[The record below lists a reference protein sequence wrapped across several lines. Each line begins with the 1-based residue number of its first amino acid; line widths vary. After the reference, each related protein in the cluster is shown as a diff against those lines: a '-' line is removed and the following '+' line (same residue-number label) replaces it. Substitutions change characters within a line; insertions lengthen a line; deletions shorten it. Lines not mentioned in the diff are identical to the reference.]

1 MLRILL
7 INDTAKK
14 VGRLKA
20 ALTEAGFD
28 GPDGVR
34 APLVVNQQVRL
45 AKQVVLLN
53 GEYTTSHRVCELP

>member
-20 ALTEAGFD
+20 ALTEAGFE
-28 GPDGVR
+28 PSQTMPSINWLLRISWLR
-34 APLVVNQQVRL
+34 ADTPTAVAASRY
-45 AKQVVLLN
+45 KSSCW
-53 GEYTTSHRVCELP
+53 T